1 MAAEFPRE
9 AQDNH
14 YYTARETSAAPL
26 RVIAPKGDQQEKF
39 LFYRGVSAFAMPV
52 SAQVTAGGRVL
63 VRNLGQQEVPNTILF
78 ERRGDKVGYRISGG
92 LQNETV
98 LDPPEL
104 TASLDSLYRD
114 LEQILIARGLYRDE
128 AQAMVKTWQNSWFE
142 EGSRLFYIVPAS
154 FVNTILPL
162 TINPAPAET
171 VRVFVGRME
180 LVSPATEKAIETA
193 LVSHD
198 QIGLQKYYRFL
209 EPILKIIEERDPVKG
224 NHLRELMDAPCNPEV
239 ANKQ

>member
-1 MAAEFPRE
+1 MIR
-9 AQDNH
+9 
-14 YYTARETSAAPL
+14 R
-26 RVIAPKGDQQEKF
+26 
-39 LFYRGVSAFAMPV
+39 
-52 SAQVTAGGRVL
+52 

-114 LEQILIARGLYRDE
+114 LEQILIALGLYRDE

-180 LVSPATEKAIETA
+180 LVSPATEKAVETA

-224 NHLRELMDAPCNPEV
+224 NPAPRIDE
-239 ANKQ
+239 